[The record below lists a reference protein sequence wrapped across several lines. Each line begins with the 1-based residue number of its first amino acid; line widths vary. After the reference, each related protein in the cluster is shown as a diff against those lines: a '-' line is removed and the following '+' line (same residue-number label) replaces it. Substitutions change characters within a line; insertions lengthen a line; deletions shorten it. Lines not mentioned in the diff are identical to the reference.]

1 MYGNIGLKAIQ
12 KGIPMRFQ
20 SALVTGG
27 AGFIGSHIVEKLVSE
42 GVRVVVVDN
51 LTTGHK
57 RNLES
62 LLPAITFLKGDIR
75 DAVLLDK
82 AACDV
87 EVVFHEAA
95 VVSVP
100 LSVEHPLESA
110 DVNDI
115 GTLQV
120 LEAARRK
127 GCRRVVLASSS
138 AVYGDDPALPK
149 AEKMAPRPQSP
160 YAVQKLTN
168 EHYAALF
175 SALYGLETVCLRYF
189 NVFGPRQDPSSA
201 YSGVISLFM
210 DRAAQGRPPVI
221 YGDGEQTRDF
231 IAVKDVVRA
240 NLLAASAEAAAG
252 RVFNVGRGQA
262 ISINALWQ
270 RVAGLAGIDLE
281 PNYAA
286 PRAGD
291 IRHSLST
298 IARAREALT
307 FTPQISLTDGLRA
320 TFHWYQA
327 QPRNQSIR
335 QERNP

>member
-1 MYGNIGLKAIQ
+1 
-12 KGIPMRFQ
+12 MRFQ

-27 AGFIGSHIVEKLVSE
+27 AGFIGSHIVEALVSE

-57 RNLES
+57 HNLES
-62 LLPAITFLKGDIR
+62 LLPAITFHKGDIR
-75 DAVLLDK
+75 DAALLDK
-82 AACDV
+82 AASNV

-100 LSVEHPLESA
+100 LSVENPVESA
-110 DVNDI
+110 DINDQ
-115 GTLQV
+115 GALQV
-120 LEAARRK
+120 LEAARRQ

-138 AVYGDDPALPK
+138 AVYGDDPTLPK
-149 AEKMAPRPQSP
+149 EEKMSPQPQSP

-168 EHYAALF
+168 EHYAGLYT
-175 SALYGLETVCLRYF
+175 ALYGLETVCLRYF

-231 IAVKDVVRA
+231 ISVQDVVRA
-240 NLLAASAEAAAG
+240 NLLAASAEAAVG
-252 RVFNVGRGQA
+252 RVFNVGRGDA
-262 ISINALWQ
+262 ISINTLWQ
-270 RVAGLAGIDLE
+270 RVADLAGIDLV
-281 PNYAA
+281 PDHAA
-286 PRAGD
+286 PRSGD

-298 IARAREALT
+298 IARAREAMA
-307 FTPQISLTDGLRA
+307 FAPQVSLSDGLKETYR
-320 TFHWYQA
+320 WYQG
-327 QPRNQSIR
+327 QRHNHQTDRNGSH
-335 QERNP
+335 EL

>member
-1 MYGNIGLKAIQ
+1 
-12 KGIPMRFQ
+12 MRFQ

-27 AGFIGSHIVEKLVSE
+27 AGFIGSHIVAALVSE

-51 LTTGHK
+51 LSTGHLH
-57 RNLES
+57 NLES
-62 LLPAITFLKGDIR
+62 LLSAITFIEGDIR
-75 DAVLLDK
+75 DAALLDK
-82 AACDV
+82 AASDV

-100 LSVEHPLESA
+100 HSVEHPLESA

-120 LEAARRK
+120 LEAARRQ

-138 AVYGDDPALPK
+138 AVYGDDPTLPK
-149 AEKMAPRPQSP
+149 TEQMAPRPQSP

-175 SALYGLETVCLRYF
+175 AALYGLETVCLRYF

-210 DRAAQGRPPVI
+210 DRAARGRPPVI

-231 IAVKDVVRA
+231 IYVEDVVRA
-240 NLLAASAEAAAG
+240 NLLAASAEAASG
-252 RVFNVGRGQA
+252 RIVNVGRGEA

-270 RVAGLAGIDLE
+270 HVAGLAGIDLE
-281 PNYAA
+281 PDYAA
-286 PRAGD
+286 PRTGD

-298 IARAREALT
+298 IAWAREVLT
-307 FTPQISLTDGLRA
+307 FVPQMTFSDGLKE
-320 TFHWYQA
+320 TYHWYRA
-327 QPRNQSIR
+327 QCRSHQPDRS
-335 QERNP
+335 ETHDF